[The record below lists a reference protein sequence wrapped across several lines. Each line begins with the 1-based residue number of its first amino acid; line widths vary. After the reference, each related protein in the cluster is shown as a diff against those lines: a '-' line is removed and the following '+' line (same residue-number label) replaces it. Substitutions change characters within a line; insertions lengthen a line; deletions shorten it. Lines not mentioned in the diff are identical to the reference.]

1 MRYSLA
7 DHLKQFSRP
16 AAMAAAAVSWLAL
29 AACTPANDNDWQG
42 YVEGEYVYVASSQG
56 GRLDRLSVQRG
67 QQAAL
72 GAPLFTL
79 EAGDE
84 SAARNQAQRQLNAAE
99 AQLADIQS
107 GKRPQE
113 QDVTR
118 AQLTQ
123 AQAAASKAALQ
134 LRRDELQFQAGGI
147 ARQQLDDARAA
158 AQTASAQV
166 RQWQSQL
173 AVDRLPSRAAQV
185 RAQQAQV
192 AAAQAVL
199 EQADWKLGQK
209 TINASRA
216 GLVFD
221 TMYREGEWVAAG
233 SPVLRML
240 PPENVKIRFFVPETI
255 LGRLR
260 INQALTLSC
269 DGCQA
274 SVALRISYISTESE
288 YNPPIIYS
296 NQSRAKLVYMIEA
309 RPAPADAL
317 KLHPGQPVEV
327 KLP

>member
-1 MRYSLA
+1 M
-7 DHLKQFSRP
+7 
-16 AAMAAAAVSWLAL
+16 WL
-29 AACTPANDNDWQG
+29 AACSPASDNDWQG
-42 YVEGEYVYVASSQG
+42 YVEGEYVYVASSQP
-56 GRLDRLSVQRG
+56 GRLDKLSVERG
-67 QQAAL
+67 KQVAL
-72 GAPLFTL
+72 GAPLFML

-84 SAARNQAQRQLNAAE
+84 IAARRQALRQLNAAE

-118 AQLTQ
+118 AQLVQ
-123 AQAAASKAALQ
+123 AQANASKTAVQ
-134 LRRDELQFQAGGI
+134 LHRDEIQFQAGGI
-147 ARQQLDDARAA
+147 AKQQLDDSRAA
-158 AQTASAQV
+158 AEAAAAQV

-173 AVDRLPSRAAQV
+173 TVDRLPNRTAQV

-199 EQADWKLGQK
+199 DQADWKLGQK
-209 TINASRA
+209 AIIATRA

-233 SPVLRML
+233 NPVLRML
-240 PPENVKIRFFVPETI
+240 PPENVKVRFFVPETV
-255 LGRLR
+255 LGRLKV
-260 INQALTLSC
+260 NQAVTLSC

-274 SVALRISYISTESE
+274 NVAAHISYISTESE

-296 NQSRAKLVYMIEA
+296 NQSRSKLVYMIEA
-309 RPAPADAL
+309 RPAAADAL

>member
-1 MRYSLA
+1 MPYRLSTSSRQSAAIVVAVTASL
-7 DHLKQFSRP
+7 
-16 AAMAAAAVSWLAL
+16 WL
-29 AACTPANDNDWQG
+29 AACSPASDNDWQG
-42 YVEGEYVYVASSQG
+42 YVEGEYVYVASSQP
-56 GRLDRLSVQRG
+56 GRLDKLSVERG
-67 QQAAL
+67 KQVAL
-72 GAPLFTL
+72 GAPLFML

-84 SAARNQAQRQLNAAE
+84 IAARRQALRQLNAAE

-118 AQLTQ
+118 AQLVQ
-123 AQAAASKAALQ
+123 AQANASKTAVQ
-134 LRRDELQFQAGGI
+134 LHRDEIQFQAGGI
-147 ARQQLDDARAA
+147 AKQQLDDSRAA
-158 AQTASAQV
+158 AEAAAAQV

-173 AVDRLPSRAAQV
+173 TVDRLPNRTAQV

-199 EQADWKLGQK
+199 DQADWKLGQK
-209 TINASRA
+209 AIIATRA

-233 SPVLRML
+233 NPVLRML
-240 PPENVKIRFFVPETI
+240 PPENVKVRFFVPETV
-255 LGRLR
+255 LGRLKV
-260 INQALTLSC
+260 NQAVTLSC

-274 SVALRISYISTESE
+274 NVAAHISYISTESE

-296 NQSRAKLVYMIEA
+296 NQSRSKLVYMIEA
-309 RPAPADAL
+309 RPAAADAL

>member
-1 MRYSLA
+1 MQYSLA
-7 DHLKQFSRP
+7 DYCKQLVHP
-16 AAMAAAAVSWLAL
+16 AAMAGAVLSYLTL

-42 YVEGEYVYVASSQG
+42 YVEGEYVYVAASQG

-72 GAPLFTL
+72 GAPLFAL

-84 SAARNQAQRQLNAAE
+84 SAARDQAQRQLKAAE

-113 QDVTR
+113 QEVTR

-123 AQAAASKAALQ
+123 AQAAAAKATLQ
-134 LRRDELQFQAGGI
+134 LRRDQLQFEAGGI
-147 ARQQLDDARAA
+147 ARQQLDDSRAA
-158 AQTASAQV
+158 VETANAQV

-173 AVDRLPSRAAQV
+173 TVDRLPSREAQV

-192 AAAQAVL
+192 AAVQAVL

-209 TINASRA
+209 TVTATRA

-233 SPVLRML
+233 NPVLRML
-240 PPENVKIRFFVPETI
+240 PPENVKIRFFVPETT
-255 LGRLR
+255 LGRLK

-269 DGCQA
+269 DGCPA
-274 SVALRISYISTESE
+274 NVTVHISYISTESE